1 MKALTGNRL
10 ADGEAVFWKDGRWV
24 ERFAEATIFED
35 DDKALEAEA
44 AGKSQL
50 TVVVAP
56 YLIDLVDSEGRWAP
70 LSYRERL
77 RALGP
82 TNHPQHGKQA
92 AGGEDIAALH
102 HAHGAARSTG
112 RVALIKRK

>member
-24 ERFAEATIFED
+24 ERFAEATIFQADEP
-35 DDKALEAEA
+35 ALEAEA
-44 AGKSQL
+44 AAKAQGAI
-50 TVVVAP
+50 VVDP
-56 YLIDLVDSEGRWAP
+56 YLIDLIESEGLWAP
-70 LSYRERL
+70 LSYRERV
-77 RALGP
+77 RCLGP
-82 TNHPQHGKQA
+82 TNHPHHGKQA
-92 AGGEDIAALH
+92 AGGEDIAALK